1 MSYRLL
7 ILPVIV
13 LLGLGAGY
21 PQNTNEPANG
31 TSSDPTSNASQ
42 VQNSTPPASGA
53 SQPSDKSQPSAEPQ
67 AGSGASS
74 VQKSSLPMSGWA
86 QGGEKSQPDPAQSTQ
101 QAPVS
106 PDLRIGGGDVLDVK
120 VYTGYTGA
128 DVSQNV
134 RVDNVGNISLPL
146 VGGVHVAG
154 LTAQEAEDHIAQ
166 KYRDGNYFKN
176 PHVTVFLSEYSSQ
189 GVSVFGEVVKP
200 GVYPLVSSRSLLD
213 ILSATGGLT
222 TAAGNAV
229 TVTHRQ
235 SPKEPIKIELTA
247 DGSPKENIQIS
258 PGDSIVVERSG
269 IVYVVGDV
277 TKPGGFPV
285 NNRSTLTVLQ
295 VLALAEGTKPNAAL
309 NNSKLI
315 RKVQGNL
322 SGTPIPLKQII
333 AGKAPDMPLQAG
345 DIVFVPT
352 SLAKSATRRSLEA
365 IVQTA
370 VGVAIYRP

>member
-1 MSYRLL
+1 
-7 ILPVIV
+7 
-13 LLGLGAGY
+13 
-21 PQNTNEPANG
+21 
-31 TSSDPTSNASQ
+31 
-42 VQNSTPPASGA
+42 
-53 SQPSDKSQPSAEPQ
+53 
-67 AGSGASS
+67 
-74 VQKSSLPMSGWA
+74 MSGGT
-86 QGGEKSQPDPAQSTQ
+86 QGSEKSQPNAQQSAQ
-101 QAPVS
+101 QGAIS
-106 PDLRIGGGDVLDVK
+106 PELSIGGGDVLDVK
-120 VYTGYTGA
+120 VYTGYAGA
-128 DVSQNV
+128 DVAQNV
-134 RVDNVGNISLPL
+134 RVDNIGNISLPL
-146 VGGVHVAG
+146 IGGVHVAG
-154 LTAQEAEDHIAQ
+154 LNAQEAEDHIAQ
-166 KYRDGNYFKN
+166 KYRDGHYFKN

-200 GVYPLVSSRSLLD
+200 GVYPMVSTRSLLD
-213 ILSATGGLT
+213 VLSASGGLT
-222 TAAGNAV
+222 PAAGNTV
-229 TVTHRQ
+229 TVTRRQ
-235 SPKEPIKIELTA
+235 SPKEPIKIGLTA

-258 PGDSIVVERSG
+258 PGDSIVVERTG